1 MCLRGREL
9 EDGDGVGCMDGVL
22 NGVTMILY
30 GLSLREGPFEVVDE
44 KGLAIDWAKAP
55 LRVSDRRV

>member
-9 EDGDGVGCMDGVL
+9 EDGDGVGRVDGVL

-30 GLSLREGPFEVVDE
+30 GLSQREGPFEVVDE
-44 KGLAIDWAKAP
+44 KGLAIDWAKTP
-55 LRVSDRRV
+55 LGVNDRRG

>member
-1 MCLRGREL
+1 MCFRGREL
-9 EDGDGVGCMDGVL
+9 EYGEGAGCVDGVL

-30 GLSLREGPFEVVDE
+30 GMSQREGPFEVVDE

-55 LRVSDRRV
+55 LGVNDRRG